1 MKIFEKSI
9 AKIIVKIHLKS
20 MKNHQQIG
28 GGYPL
33 NTPRGLLRAI
43 VQERLENL
51 SKIIEK
57 WPQLGANLGSQNF
70 ILR

>member
-1 MKIFEKSI
+1 
-9 AKIIVKIHLKS
+9 

-43 VQERLENL
+43 LQERLENL

-70 ILR
+70 TLC